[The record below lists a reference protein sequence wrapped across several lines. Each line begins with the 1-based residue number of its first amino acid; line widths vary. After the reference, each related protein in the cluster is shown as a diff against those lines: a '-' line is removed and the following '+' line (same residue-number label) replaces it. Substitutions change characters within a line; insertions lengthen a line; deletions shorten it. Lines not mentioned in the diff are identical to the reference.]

1 MSALAPA
8 REAEPLHDLAWWAAE
23 AERAG
28 TALPILIEQLARIA
42 RMTACDICGALPC
55 PNPTFCSACRKAD
68 HRRHPD
74 PKTEPLRRLLN
85 HNVSLERAYYEL
97 GRDRAA
103 LSMLEA
109 FTFSLRR
116 GVDELSRPDT
126 LRRLSGF
133 DADQLKDVC
142 RRVQA
147 FKPEIAML
155 WSPEGVAALI
165 TAWEHCQ

>member
-1 MSALAPA
+1 L
-8 REAEPLHDLAWWAAE
+8 REA
-23 AERAG
+23 AG
-28 TALPILIEQLARIA
+28 FRG
-42 RMTACDICGALPC
+42 CGQAG
-55 PNPTFCSACRKAD
+55 
-68 HRRHPD
+68 RHLVCVEF
-74 PKTEPLRRLLN
+74 TTGNEL
-85 HNVSLERAYYEL
+85 VTLERAYYEL

-103 LSMLEA
+103 LSMVEA